1 MARLSRPEMARIRA
15 DVKLTFLAPND
26 SQMRDLVAACERIHG
41 RLPSTG
47 QQNYLIRCF
56 RVHGPQ
62 TADLMERL
70 YAERGTSENLLLAV
84 EVHPAALPDGPPADD
99 ATDVFTPAT

>member
-1 MARLSRPEMARIRA
+1 MARLSRTEMARIRA
-15 DVKLTFLAPND
+15 DVKLTFVAPND
-26 SQMRDLVAACERIHG
+26 SQMRDLMAVHERIHG

-47 QQNYLIRCF
+47 QQNHLIRCF

-70 YAERGTSENLLLAV
+70 YAERGTAENLLLAL
-84 EVHPAALPDGPPADD
+84 EVYPTALDGAMPVAR
-99 ATDVFTPAT
+99 